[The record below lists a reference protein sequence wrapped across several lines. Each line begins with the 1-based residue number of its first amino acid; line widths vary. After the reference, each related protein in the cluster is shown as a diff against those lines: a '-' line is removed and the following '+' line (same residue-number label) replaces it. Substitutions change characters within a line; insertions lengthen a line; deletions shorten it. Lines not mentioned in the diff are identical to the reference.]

1 MKKEVGQVSED
12 ERDLI
17 KAIFERKN
25 GLVELAKII
34 SPDNE
39 GLYEKLIKDLSQT
52 NQKFEEWWREMSCK
66 YNWEFDQDSHW
77 EIDFDSC
84 KVFLI

>member
-1 MKKEVGQVSED
+1 MKKEVGQVSEG
-12 ERDLI
+12 ERDVI

-39 GLYEKLIKDLSQT
+39 GLYEKLIRDLSHT
-52 NQKFEEWWREMSCK
+52 NQKFEEWWQEMSCK
-66 YNWEFDQDSHW
+66 YNWEFETDSHW

>member
-66 YNWEFDQDSHW
+66 YNWEFDPNSHW